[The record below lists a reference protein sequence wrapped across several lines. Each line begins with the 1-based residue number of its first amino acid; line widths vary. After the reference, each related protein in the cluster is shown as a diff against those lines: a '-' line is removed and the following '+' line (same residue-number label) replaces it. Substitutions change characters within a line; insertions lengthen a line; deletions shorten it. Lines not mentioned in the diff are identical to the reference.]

1 MRRSLAYAVLA
12 LVVVALIAAVW
23 SLQVARRE
31 QRAGMA
37 PTDAAPGRIEV
48 GMPPGPHTALPSAG
62 RPRA

>member
-23 SLQVARRE
+23 SLQVARRGE
-31 QRAGMA
+31 RAWTV
-37 PTDAAPGRIEV
+37 PTDAAPARIEV
-48 GMPPGPHTALPSAG
+48 GMPPGPHTALPPAA